1 VPTWPTLLTESALFG
16 LLGGALGLVL
26 AHWSLGL
33 LVSLAPV
40 RFPEYV
46 DIAIDGRAL
55 LFTLLI
61 SLATSMF
68 FGLFPALGSTRANP
82 IEFLKEAVGTRGLGL
97 GRGNARGAF
106 VVAEVALAFLL
117 LIGAGLMVKSFHRM
131 HRFDPGFDS
140 DRLLTLRFDIVEQ
153 GDSGPSASALLNPL
167 VERIQA
173 LPGVESAALTSH
185 IFYGRGYMTTAVTVE
200 NYVPPDPDQDILS
213 YAHFV
218 GPGFFETMRT
228 SLVRGR
234 EFSARDDTSSPSV
247 CVVNESFARRFWPDQ
262 DPIGRRLMMGSY
274 RPEKSWVTIVGVSRD
289 VQPDIRSDSTELH
302 QIYFPVAHGG
312 HWSRG
317 LVVRTAADP
326 LGIVGPLRA
335 AVDELSPHIPIFSVA
350 TMDELLSGSRSQTR
364 FIAYLMGA
372 FAVLALVLA
381 AVGIYG
387 VVSTTVSQLT
397 SEVGIRVALG
407 ARDHDIL
414 KMIMGRASL
423 LLGTGI
429 VLGLLSSVAATRLL
443 STLLF
448 EVNPLDPT
456 IFVLVP
462 MVLATVVALA
472 SYVPARR
479 AAKLDPLVALRYE

>member
-1 VPTWPTLLTESALFG
+1 MIRQLLTESALFG

-26 AHWSLGL
+26 AHGSLGL

-46 DIAIDGRAL
+46 NVAIDGRAL
-55 LFTLLI
+55 LFTLFI

-68 FGLFPALGSTRANP
+68 FGLFPALGGTQASP
-82 IEFLKEAVGTRGLGL
+82 IEFLKEAAGTRGLGKGSL
-97 GRGNARGAF
+97 RGAF
-106 VVAEVALAFLL
+106 IVAEVSLAFLL
-117 LIGAGLMVKSFHRM
+117 LVGAGLMVKSFHRM

-140 DRLLTLRFDIVEQ
+140 DRLLTLRFDIVEE
-153 GDSGPSASALLNPL
+153 GDSGPSAPNLLNPL
-167 VERIQA
+167 VERVQA
-173 LPGVESAALTSH
+173 LPGVESAALTSN
-185 IFYGRGYMTTAVTVE
+185 IFYGRGYLTTAVTVE

-218 GPGFFETMRT
+218 GPRFFETMRT
-228 SLVRGR
+228 PIVRGR
-234 EFSARDDTSSPSV
+234 EFSAQDDASSPSV

-262 DPIGRRLMMGSY
+262 DPIGRRVMMGRF
-274 RPEKSWVTIVGVSRD
+274 RPEKSWVTIVGVARD
-289 VQPDIRSDSTELH
+289 VQPDIRNESTELH

-312 HWSRG
+312 TWSRG
-317 LVVRTAADP
+317 LVVRTATDP
-326 LGIVGPLRA
+326 LAIVGPLRA
-335 AVDELSPHIPIFSVA
+335 AVDELSPNIPIFSVA
-350 TMDELLSGSRSQTR
+350 TMDELLAGSRSQTR
-364 FIAYLMGA
+364 FIAFLMGA
-372 FAVLALVLA
+372 FALLALVLA

-397 SEVGIRVALG
+397 HEVGIRVALG
-407 ARDHDIL
+407 ARSHDIL

-423 LLGTGI
+423 LVGAGI

-448 EVNPLDPT
+448 EVSPLDPT
-456 IFVLVP
+456 IFVFVP
-462 MVLATVVALA
+462 MLLAVVVAIA
-472 SYVPARR
+472 SYLPARR